1 MDFQSILI
9 MIAPSL
15 AGCSV
20 ATIICILTYKVLKK
34 LFERKISSISENAEF
49 KKLHDEVKELKEI
62 LNNIRGK
69 TK

>member
-20 ATIICILTYKVLKK
+20 SAIICVLVYRVLKK

-49 KKLHDEVKELKEI
+49 EKLHKEIKEVKETLDR
-62 LNNIRGK
+62 IRGK
-69 TK
+69 A